1 MQILQNK
8 AVRLVCHALPRANRG
23 SMFKEFSWM
32 PVAQL
37 GSCHSLLTVFKMRTC
52 EKLEYLA
59 HKLKAENRLR
69 KISTPKTSLSLA
81 KKSLIFRASQ
91 QWNAFPEKLAN

>member
-1 MQILQNK
+1 
-8 AVRLVCHALPRANRG
+8 
-23 SMFKEFSWM
+23 M

-37 GSCHSLLTVFKMRTC
+37 GSCHSLLTVFKMRTS

-91 QWNAFPEKLAN
+91 QWNALPEKLAN